1 VLIIINSVCREE
13 WGAFNF
19 GVYSKS
25 ATMGK
30 QRDKREGVIREER
43 EVEKEKK
50 KILVRHIY
58 PLFNGK

>member
-1 VLIIINSVCREE
+1 VLIIINSERNGEHSILACT
-13 WGAFNF
+13 
-19 GVYSKS
+19 
-25 ATMGK
+25 ATMRK

>member
-1 VLIIINSVCREE
+1 MLIIINSERNGEHSILACTT
-13 WGAFNF
+13 
-19 GVYSKS
+19 
-25 ATMGK
+25 TMGK